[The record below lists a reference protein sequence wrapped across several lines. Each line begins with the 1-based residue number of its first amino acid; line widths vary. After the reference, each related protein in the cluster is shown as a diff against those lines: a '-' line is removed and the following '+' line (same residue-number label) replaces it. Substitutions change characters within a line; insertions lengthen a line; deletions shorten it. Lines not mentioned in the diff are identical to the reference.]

1 MSFSLITRH
10 SSLTPKELLK
20 SLEPVSIGQVTAAMN
35 GRLLQG
41 NPETVVSGIAIDSR
55 GVNPGQLFF
64 AFPGSRADGHRYV
77 GDALSRGA
85 AAAVISRQVPVESG
99 QPLIMVADPLQALQD
114 LAGYYRRLFP
124 APVVAVTGS
133 TGKTTTKDL
142 IAGVLAAGMRVLK
155 TEGNQNNEIGL
166 PLTLMRLTHDYD
178 AVVLEM
184 AMRGRGEI
192 AALCRISQPQV
203 GVITN
208 IGMTHIERLGSQQ
221 AIADAKGELLEA
233 LPLNGCAVLNWEDPW
248 QRQLASKCR
257 SEVIFYGLDGEAVS
271 AAAVSAQNI
280 VLHGLQG
287 TEFLLRTPLGEAP
300 CRLPL
305 PGRHN
310 ISNALAAAGVGS
322 RFGLQPEQIAHG
334 LATVSLTGMRQEVKQ
349 GIGGST
355 IIDDTYNASPASVKA
370 ALRLLADVTDRAGTE
385 ASPGTRVPTG
395 VGAAPVRRILQAGRS
410 PDAEESKPAHRGR
423 AIAVLGNMYELGP
436 ETVSGHRAVGE
447 YAATLQIDYLFTVGD
462 LAGEIARAAR
472 DAGLPGTRIGVF
484 DDNRGAIAFMRDFVK
499 SGDVVLVKGSRAAR
513 MEEIVAPLSEGGL
526 T

>member
-1 MSFSLITRH
+1 MM
-10 SSLTPKELLK
+10 
-20 SLEPVSIGQVTAAMN
+20 EPLSIGQVTAAMN

-55 GVNPGQLFF
+55 GVDPGQLFF
-64 AFPGSRADGHRYV
+64 AFPGSRVDGHRYV
-77 GDALSRGA
+77 GDALGRGA
-85 AAAVISRQVPVESG
+85 AGAVISRQVPAEPG

-142 IAGVLAAGMRVLK
+142 IAGVLATGMRVLK
-155 TEGNQNNEIGL
+155 TEGNQNNELGL
-166 PLTLMRLTHDYD
+166 PLTLMRLTRDYD

-208 IGMTHIERLGSQQ
+208 IGMTHIERLGSEQ
-221 AIADAKGELLEA
+221 AIAEAKGELLEA
-233 LPLNGCAVLNWEDPW
+233 LPLNGCAVLNGDDPW

-257 SEVIFYGLDGEAVS
+257 SEVIFYGLDGEAGP
-271 AAAVSAQNI
+271 AAAVSAHNI

-310 ISNALAAAGVGS
+310 IFNALAAAGAGS

-370 ALRLLADVTDRAGTE
+370 ALRLLADATD
-385 ASPGTRVPTG
+385 
-395 VGAAPVRRILQAGRS
+395 
-410 PDAEESKPAHRGR
+410 RGR
-423 AIAVLGNMYELGP
+423 AIAVLGDMHELGP

-447 YAATLQIDYLFTVGD
+447 YAAALQIDYLVTVGD

-472 DAGLPGTRIGVF
+472 DAGLPGARIGVF

-513 MEEIVAPLSEGGL
+513 MEEIVASLSEGGL

>member
-1 MSFSLITRH
+1 M
-10 SSLTPKELLK
+10 
-20 SLEPVSIGQVTAAMN
+20 EPVSIGQVTAAMN

-64 AFPGSRADGHRYV
+64 AFPGSRADGHWYV

-142 IAGVLAAGMRVLK
+142 IAGVLATGMRVLK

-208 IGMTHIERLGSQQ
+208 IGMTHIERLGSEQ
-221 AIADAKGELLEA
+221 AIAEAKGELLEA
-233 LPLNGCAVLNWEDPW
+233 LPLNGCAVLNGEDPW

-257 SEVIFYGLDGEAVS
+257 SEVIFYGLDGGAVS

-287 TEFLLRTPLGEAP
+287 TEFLLRTPLGETP

-305 PGRHN
+305 LGRHN

-395 VGAAPVRRILQAGRS
+395 VGAA
-410 PDAEESKPAHRGR
+410 ESKPAHRGR